1 MGVIQK
7 GGPIDRIAR
16 SLYRRLFASAALP
29 PAPPPEI
36 SRVSMTG
43 ALRQLKR
50 LGFAPATVIDV
61 GVATQTMELYKEFPD
76 APLLLIEPLA
86 EFEPFLRKI
95 ASEYNA
101 QYVLAAAGDK
111 SGTAVLNVHPDRVG
125 SSLLREVEGES
136 VDGSPRQVPLVTI
149 DDLCAEKGL
158 HGPFLVKADVQG
170 AELQVLAGA
179 SRTLEQTEAVILE
192 TTLFGTML
200 GGPQVCDVAGWM
212 KQAGFAVYDI
222 YGFNYRPL
230 DGALC
235 QVDMVFV
242 KEKGRFREQ
251 HAFATA
257 EQRQAQWIEAERYYR
272 SEMERVGVGP
282 DQKATPG
289 TRRAASSGRS

>member
-1 MGVIQK
+1 
-7 GGPIDRIAR
+7 
-16 SLYRRLFASAALP
+16 
-29 PAPPPEI
+29 
-36 SRVSMTG
+36 
-43 ALRQLKR
+43 
-50 LGFAPATVIDV
+50 VIDV

-76 APLLLIEPLA
+76 TPLLLIEPLA

-125 SSLLREVEGES
+125 SSLLREVEGEL
-136 VDGSPRQVPLVTI
+136 VDGIPREVPLVTI
-149 DDLCAEKGL
+149 DDLCAARDL
-158 HGPFLVKADVQG
+158 YGPLPIKADVQG

-200 GGPQVCDVAGWM
+200 GGPQVCDVVGWM
-212 KQAGFAVYDI
+212 KQAGFVVYDI

-257 EQRQAQWIEAERYYR
+257 EQREAQWIEAEKFYR
-272 SEMERVGVGP
+272 SETNRLGP
-282 DQKATPG
+282 DEEATASM
-289 TRRAASSGRS
+289 RRASSGGRS